1 MSLVIPIRA
10 RTVALILGLI
20 AVYLAAQSIAG
31 RYLEDAVRADASSL
45 FLNFVRTVNVNREA
59 SIPAWYSSA
68 LLLGAAGLMALT
80 AAVKRAC
87 REPFIRHWFGLAVIF
102 VYLSLDEAAA
112 LHENLTEPLQTALDT
127 SGYLTFAWVIVGAIF
142 VGVVGLVYLRFL
154 LALPRRTR
162 TGMIAAGALYVGG
175 ALVIEAISANQWYQD
190 DGTSLLYSAIGT
202 VEELCEMLG
211 VVVLIYTLL
220 DHWQQMLVNVQL
232 QPVPPASDAPRS
244 GLLAVVKPSPRRW
257 QPSRP
262 LVIVFFG
269 GANLMLVQWVLAREM
284 TALLLGTELV
294 ILLVSVAYFAGLSLG
309 YFLAGRLP
317 RSWLLPIG
325 AVTLALH
332 LALPVWFRLLVAG
345 LDAVGEYAAAYIL
358 LPLLTVLVVP
368 AFYSVFLPLF
378 ADAGE
383 GKLPTLYAV
392 ELAGSACGVL
402 ALFLL
407 GGVSLPAILL
417 AYAIGLVAILLALR
431 LRPLYA
437 ALLAGAAALWLAV
450 LPAANAWSNAR
461 WYEQLQGLP
470 AGTQTLYTAYSPYQ
484 KVDVLQ
490 DPDGSRYLYLDGL
503 NHYGT
508 YSGQRLNVVMGLIP
522 GMLARPNNA
531 LVAGAGSMQMEAMIA
546 DFAGHVTTVEIDPL
560 VVEASRRYF
569 ADANRMDTLTN
580 RSIVIDDAKH
590 FFANTD
596 DRYDLVAMD
605 IPAAYS
611 IQTATL
617 YAEPFVSAVKA
628 RLNFGG
634 VLVAN
639 LTSDFEPGD
648 LVSRRIVA
656 TLLPYF
662 DDVMVVTAESA
673 GWSFAYASDDL
684 PFTRQDVENA
694 LRQTGETSFVI
705 FETPAVRAI
714 AGEAAPVT
722 LDTMDI
728 VLHVSLDW
736 LRSRWG
742 E

>member
-1 MSLVIPIRA
+1 MPLIIPIRA
-10 RTVALILGLI
+10 RTIALILGLI

-45 FLNFVRTVNVNREA
+45 FTNLVRTVNVNREA

-68 LLLGAAGLMALT
+68 LLLAAAGLMALT

-87 REPFIRHWFGLAVIF
+87 GEPFARHWLGLAGIF
-102 VYLSLDEAAA
+102 VYLSIDEAAA

-162 TGMIAAGALYVGG
+162 FGMIAAGVLYVGG
-175 ALVIEAISANQWYQD
+175 ALFIEAISANQWYQD

-220 DHWQQMLVNVQL
+220 THWQQMQVSVQL
-232 QPVPPASDAPRS
+232 QPVSPPDTVRS
-244 GLLAVVKPSPRRW
+244 GLLSSVKQSPLRW
-257 QPSRP
+257 NPPRP

-269 GANLMLVQWVLAREM
+269 GINLILIQWVLAREM

-309 YFLAGRLP
+309 FFLAGRVR

-345 LDAVGEYAAAYIL
+345 LDALGAYAAAYL
-358 LPLLTVLVVP
+358 VLPLLTVLVVP
-368 AFYSVFLPLF
+368 AFYSIFLPLF

-383 GKLPTLYAV
+383 GRLPTLYAV

-407 GGVSLPAILL
+407 GGVSLQAVLV
-417 AYAIGLVAILLALR
+417 AYAVGLLAILLALR

-437 ALLAGAAALWLAV
+437 ALLAGAAALWLAA
-450 LPAANAWSNAR
+450 LPAANGWSNAR

-470 AGTQTLYTAYSPYQ
+470 TGTQTLYTAYSPYQ

-522 GMLARPNNA
+522 GMLVRPGNA
-531 LVAGAGSMQMEAMIA
+531 LVVGAGSMQMEAMIA

-569 ADANRMDTLTN
+569 ADANRLDALTN

-590 FFANTD
+590 FFANTG

-617 YAEPFVSAVKA
+617 YAEPFISAVKA
-628 RLNFGG
+628 RLNLGG

-639 LTSDFEPGD
+639 LTSDLEPDD

-662 DDVMVVTAESA
+662 DDLMVVTAESA

-705 FETPAVRAI
+705 LETPAVRAI
-714 AGEAAPVT
+714 VGDAAPIT

-728 VLHVSLDW
+728 VLRVSLDW
-736 LRSRWG
+736 LRSRWEG
-742 E
+742 